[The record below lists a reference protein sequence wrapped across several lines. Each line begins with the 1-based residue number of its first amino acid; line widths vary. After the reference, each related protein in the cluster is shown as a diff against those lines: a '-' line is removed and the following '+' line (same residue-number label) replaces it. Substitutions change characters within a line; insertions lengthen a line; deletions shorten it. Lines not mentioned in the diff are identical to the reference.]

1 MAGAF
6 TFALRMAGPDDA
18 ELLWQAFLA
27 GRPTSHTTL
36 PEALLRNQHRAREA
50 AYAAGYPGIENC
62 VIVTAGRPVGRLLV
76 WWSDDECRVDDL
88 VILPAERR
96 LFSRFAW
103 DPTLGSWLVVVDDVR
118 VRGGPDPVPMT
129 GYRWPRSAVEGFARC
144 GITPRVLDPCAR
156 AFFRSS
162 QMWVGGAGSRHDR
175 G

>member
-76 WWSDDECRVDDL
+76 WWSDDECRVVDL
-88 VILPAERR
+88 VRSEEHTSELQ
-96 LFSRFAW
+96 SR
-103 DPTLGSWLVVVDDVR
+103 
-118 VRGGPDPVPMT
+118 
-129 GYRWPRSAVEGFARC
+129 EK
-144 GITPRVLDPCAR
+144 
-156 AFFRSS
+156 
-162 QMWVGGAGSRHDR
+162 
-175 G
+175 